1 MELCKGV
8 MSSFTRGGRMSAM
21 DGNQQIPEEGVLRT
35 VRGPSGE
42 REDVATW
49 PERAH
54 TEHRLGALHWPD
66 GLDGSRG

>member
-1 MELCKGV
+1 MV
-8 MSSFTRGGRMSAM
+8 N
-21 DGNQQIPEEGVLRT
+21 GNRQIPEEGVLRT